1 MFHFQELEESTF
13 MNLAYKSGK
22 FTVKK
27 NMEGCQNIQKA
38 VWGSLSVSER
48 GTHFASKGKKGKTT
62 YQDSVMPRNILCS
75 S

>member
-1 MFHFQELEESTF
+1 MFHFEELEESTF
-13 MNLAYKSGK
+13 MNLEYKSGK

-38 VWGSLSVSER
+38 VWGSLSVKVSEAHILPQKVKR
-48 GTHFASKGKKGKTT
+48 GRRPIK
-62 YQDSVMPRNILCS
+62 SVMPCNILCS